1 MCTDDVYC
9 PLPPVFP
16 ARLFSIRD
24 EVTPPLFGWK
34 RRPVWTVCGLQ
45 SRTTA
50 ERISHRVLSYTW
62 SCMSWNPPL
71 NNAWP
76 VRVGRQSLRG
86 AETWDWCV
94 IYGLLGPYSH
104 VIQHAIE
111 FPHSLIPRLRLGAS
125 LARPPVSEFSW
136 RGHRGTGDDT
146 GLRRW
151 APVDGE
157 IQISAASGHRTLLTS
172 SRFCL

>member
-1 MCTDDVYC
+1 MKNDFYFFPECLWGFNETRDLNQMSNDRIQLYFCNAWLFQQGETKPTLEPICSHQQLIQIMCTDDVYC

-45 SRTTA
+45 SWTTA

-86 AETWDWCV
+86 AETWD
-94 IYGLLGPYSH
+94 G
-104 VIQHAIE
+104 
-111 FPHSLIPRLRLGAS
+111 GAD
-125 LARPPVSEFSW
+125 V
-136 RGHRGTGDDT
+136 
-146 GLRRW
+146 
-151 APVDGE
+151 
-157 IQISAASGHRTLLTS
+157 
-172 SRFCL
+172 